1 MRQMMGYY
9 KKSKGYNKIQCKGR
23 TDAFR
28 GSLRYQNWL
37 EIINKKSNNG
47 TITKTKNTTDC
58 RGYYC
63 CLCCTKK
70 P

>member
-1 MRQMMGYY
+1 MKKKIVEPKQNNLTMRQMMGYY

-37 EIINKKSNNG
+37 EIINKK
-47 TITKTKNTTDC
+47 
-58 RGYYC
+58 
-63 CLCCTKK
+63 
-70 P
+70 